1 MKNKSDYDSGWKE
14 IIELYLPQ
22 FIEFFYPE
30 LNKLIDY
37 TKGYDFLDKEL
48 NQIIP
53 SNETGRKAVDKL
65 VKVFY
70 RNGEEKWLLLHIEI
84 QSQYEKDFAR
94 RIFIYNYKILDK
106 YKNRDVISLVVL
118 GDTNKSFRPNK
129 YQIKYPD
136 FELTFKYKIVKL
148 IDYIG
153 KEKELENSNNPFAI
167 IILSHLKSL
176 QAKQDIQKKYIF
188 KFLLVKKLRNKGF
201 NKDDIY
207 NLHKFIDWIL
217 KLPEE
222 LELQLAEDIFRIEEE
237 TKMPLMLTIEKLGIK
252 KGKLEGKRE
261 GKFEIVKRM
270 IKKGMDL
277 KTIKELTGLPQSELK
292 KVAAVK

>member
-1 MKNKSDYDSGWKE
+1 M
-14 IIELYLPQ
+14 
-22 FIEFFYPE
+22 
-30 LNKLIDY
+30 
-37 TKGYDFLDKEL
+37 
-48 NQIIP
+48 
-53 SNETGRKAVDKL
+53 
-65 VKVFY
+65 
-70 RNGEEKWLLLHIEI
+70 
-84 QSQYEKDFAR
+84 
-94 RIFIYNYKILDK
+94 
-106 YKNRDVISLVVL
+106 
-118 GDTNKSFRPNK
+118 
-129 YQIKYPD
+129 
-136 FELTFKYKIVKL
+136 
-148 IDYIG
+148 
-153 KEKELENSNNPFAI
+153 ENSNNPFAI